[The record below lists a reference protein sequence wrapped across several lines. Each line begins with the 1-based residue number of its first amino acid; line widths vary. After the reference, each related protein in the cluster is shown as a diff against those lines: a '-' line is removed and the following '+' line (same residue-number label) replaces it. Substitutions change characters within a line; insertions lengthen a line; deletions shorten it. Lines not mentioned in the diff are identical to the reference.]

1 MHILPVKDRKAT
13 TVTWTLSSHKLPFDW
28 ARKLFKPS
36 KEAEGLLASILKKFG
51 VFWVWIF

>member
-36 KEAEGLLASILKKFG
+36 KEAEGLLASILKKLG